1 MMVILRLI
9 FFLAVVSLVAD
20 MIQPASG
27 FLSANNI
34 KRRMPNLF
42 MDHSS
47 ATVFK
52 VGDEVTVVEDV
63 MKAGKNLRGRSGE
76 VIDTWE
82 TCDVDPTCCCA
93 EWVDDGLSV
102 HVRFV
107 AEENALFANNTFIHY
122 FAESE
127 LVMKQEPVTKE
138 TKMTI

>member
-1 MMVILRLI
+1 MMLMLRLI
-9 FFLAVVSLVAD
+9 FFLAVASLVD

-34 KRRMPNLF
+34 KRRMPILF

-47 ATVFK
+47 VTDFK

-82 TCDVDPTCCCA
+82 KCDVDPTCCCA

-127 LVMKQEPVTKE
+127 LVMKQKPVTKE